1 MTSTTARRPRRCS
14 LILWSVSL
22 LLLCAVGATAARHI
36 HHEDAVRA
44 ANSAAAAIDN
54 AAAPRIHALGRL
66 EPAGTVIQLAPP
78 SGNEGARVELLKVD
92 EGDSVQKG
100 DVLAVLDN
108 HDRRATA
115 LTEAEARLAAAAA
128 RLAQTQ
134 AGAKAG
140 EIAAQSSA
148 VDMMTEQ
155 IKVAKRELKRAQE
168 LHARAVVTT
177 EDLDAKQ
184 WAVDRAVIDLR
195 RNEQLLVSVREVR
208 EVDVEVARQ
217 EVAVARAAVKRA
229 AAELAATEVRAPSAG
244 RILKIHTRLGERI
257 SDSGILDLGDVDH
270 MEAVAEV
277 FEADVLR
284 LDAGLPATVM
294 LDCLNETFAG
304 EVSEVGHM
312 VARKAVLSNDPVSD
326 TDARVVEVRVRLQ
339 PADSL
344 RVSRLSNAR
353 VEVSIQLPAK

>member
-1 MTSTTARRPRRCS
+1 MTSSTARRPRRRS

-44 ANSAAAAIDN
+44 ANSAAAVDD
-54 AAAPRIHALGRL
+54 AAAPKIHALGRL

-78 SGNEGARVELLKVD
+78 SGNEGARVELLKVA
-92 EGDSVQKG
+92 EGDSVLAG

-108 HDRRATA
+108 HDRRATTLA
-115 LTEAEARLAAAAA
+115 EAEARLAAAAA
-128 RLAQTQ
+128 RLAQTE

-148 VDMMTEQ
+148 VDMMAEQ

-168 LHARAVVTT
+168 LHARDVVTT

-217 EVAVARAAVKRA
+217 EVAIARAAVKHA
-229 AAELAATEVRAPSAG
+229 AAELAATEVRAPSGG

-257 SDSGILDLGDVDH
+257 SDSGILELGDVDH